1 MKYQGFDGSGLV
13 PRPEQVEALG
23 IIAKTKGNLA
33 FVGPTG
39 IGKSGICR
47 AVQIVDGADIITP
60 SNALLDQYGR
70 TYPTANIIKGV
81 EHYESEEAFDMAI
94 ARFNNGEPS
103 MFNPLSY
110 YYRVGGGDKLVVD
123 EAHKLYS
130 MMRLVNSD
138 RFSKEKYNPPVF
150 KEKCSLW
157 PWLEKLSTRYKHK
170 ASLHK
175 SKGEFKQSLQCRAR
189 ARKLQD
195 MSDGIFNDPDDF
207 IYWYEDGTLIIEP
220 LTVSR
225 KILNKVLGKETI
237 LLSATLPKV
246 WVERLLGTTKFHY
259 QEFHSPIP
267 AEQRLVHVE
276 KRGFTSQTSPSL
288 IAAWI
293 KHQRSKHGDPNTLVH
308 CTYELGAA
316 LHKLLPGSHYHE
328 KTTKK
333 ATEKLFRK
341 NGGVWLAAG
350 SSEGLDLPGDTA
362 RLNLI
367 PVLPFQN
374 LGSPLVQGI
383 IKRYPGEYEL
393 ETLITFIQQCGRTT
407 RGIDDSSTTVTGDY
421 RLKNL
426 IEKCRDSVPS
436 WFAEAIRWN

>member
-1 MKYQGFDGSGLV
+1 MKYQGFDGSGRV

-23 IIAKTKGNLA
+23 IMAKTKGHIA
-33 FVGPTG
+33 FCQPTG
-39 IGKSGICR
+39 IGKSAEAR
-47 AVQIVDGADIITP
+47 TVQLVDGADIITP

-81 EHYESEEAFDMAI
+81 EHYETEEAFDTAI
-94 ARFNNGEPS
+94 ERFNNGEPS

-138 RFSKEKYNPPVF
+138 RFSLEKYNPPVF
-150 KEKCSLW
+150 TEKCLLW

-175 SKGEFKQSLQCRAR
+175 SKGEFKQHLQCRAR

-207 IYWYEDGTLIIEP
+207 IYWYENGMLIIEP
-220 LTVSR
+220 LTVNR
-225 KILNKVLGKETI
+225 KILNRVLGKETI
-237 LLSATLPKV
+237 LLSATVPKV
-246 WVERLLGTTKFHY
+246 WVERLLGTKKYHY
-259 QEFHSPIP
+259 QEFDSPISTN
-267 AEQRLVHVE
+267 QRLVHVE

-328 KTTKK
+328 KATKK
-333 ATEKLFRK
+333 NTEQAFRSR
-341 NGGVWLAAG
+341 GGIWLAAG

-367 PVLPFQN
+367 PVLPFAN
-374 LGSPLVQGI
+374 LGSPLIQGI

-393 ETLITFIQQCGRTT
+393 ETLITFIQQSGRTT
-407 RGIDDSSTTVTGDY
+407 RGVDDYSTTVTGDY

-426 IEKCRDSVPS
+426 IEKCRDSVPV
-436 WFAEAIRWN
+436 WFLEALKWS